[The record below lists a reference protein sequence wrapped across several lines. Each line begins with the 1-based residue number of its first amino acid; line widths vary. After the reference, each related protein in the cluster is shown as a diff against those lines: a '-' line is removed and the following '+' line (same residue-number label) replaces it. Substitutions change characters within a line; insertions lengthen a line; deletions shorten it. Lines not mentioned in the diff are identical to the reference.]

1 MGVTTVFAEPCLAW
15 SITARLLLTLAG
27 LEWATTSFAVWLFA
41 FALALAIAISM
52 TTAAWVIHMFIIH
65 DSIVIEAS

>member
-15 SITARLLLTLAG
+15 SVAARLLLALAG

-41 FALALAIAISM
+41 FALAIAISM